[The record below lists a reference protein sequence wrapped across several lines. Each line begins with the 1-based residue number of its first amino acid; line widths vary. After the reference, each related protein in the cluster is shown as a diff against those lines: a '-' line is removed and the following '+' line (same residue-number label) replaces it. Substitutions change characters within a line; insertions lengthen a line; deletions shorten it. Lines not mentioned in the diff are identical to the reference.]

1 MTPQR
6 DRGQGRVA
14 ALIVLTLD
22 EAARIY
28 QIPPALRVR
37 LEERLAR
44 TQLRHVAGGDVG
56 YYSADIEEALMAEQV
71 GERAARGDGA

>member
-1 MTPQR
+1 MAPQR

-28 QIPPALRVR
+28 QIPPALRVQ

-44 TQLRHVAGGDVG
+44 TQPRQLSSGDVG
-56 YYSADIEEALMAEQV
+56 YYSADIEAALSAEHA
-71 GERAARGDGA
+71 GERAADRDGA